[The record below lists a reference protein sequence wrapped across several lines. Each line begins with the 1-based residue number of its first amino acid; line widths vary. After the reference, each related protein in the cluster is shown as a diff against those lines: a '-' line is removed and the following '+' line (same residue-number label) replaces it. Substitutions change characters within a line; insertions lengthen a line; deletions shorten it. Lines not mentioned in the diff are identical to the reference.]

1 MALKTFK
8 RLSDGSSITVDEDYL
23 TASMLKRLGPPEKPQ
38 VPTAIKNKQKDKS
51 NEGTQP

>member
-23 TASMLKRLGPPEKPQ
+23 TASMLKRLGTPEKPE
-38 VPTAIKNKQKDKS
+38 VPIAIKNKQKDKY
-51 NEGTQP
+51 NEGAKS